1 MTFRDLWALFILLF
15 IAVNSARPLI
25 PCGGRCW
32 WGAWIRPL
40 PPYVRRNG
48 GRRGRIQSPQ
58 EVVVE
63 GSADGL
69 EGGAGSRKHRDRT
82 EQKTRATA
90 TAQTATATRRKRE
103 EREAAKAERREDA
116 GAREERGSGWRGRA
130 VGGEGVRGGG
140 VR

>member
-1 MTFRDLWALFILLF
+1 MSVDDVGALFILLF

-25 PCGGRCW
+25 PGVGRCW

-69 EGGAGSRKHRDRT
+69 EGGAGTRKHRDQR
-82 EQKTRATA
+82 EEKAAGTA
-90 TAQTATATRRKRE
+90 TARTATATRRKR
-103 EREAAKAERREDA
+103 RTGEAAKAGEREDGQERR
-116 GAREERGSGWRGRA
+116 ARKRGR
-130 VGGEGVRGGG
+130 GGCAAGTRARGGG
-140 VR
+140 VW

>member
-1 MTFRDLWALFILLF
+1 MTFGEVGALFILLF

-25 PCGGRCW
+25 PCVGRCW

-40 PPYVRRNG
+40 PPYVTKDG

-69 EGGAGSRKHRDRT
+69 EGGAGTRKHRDRT
-82 EQKTRATA
+82 EGETAETA
-90 TAQTATATRRKRE
+90 TAETATAKRRRRE
-103 EREAAKAERREDA
+103 EGEAAEAGEREGGQGRQAEGSGRGGGVFA
-116 GAREERGSGWRGRA
+116 GAGA
-130 VGGEGVRGGG
+130 RGGG